1 MMAEVLLI
9 KNKARLE
16 KMIKDNYP
24 TRKINMQKRKV
35 KKIEQEIKTTNYIS
49 KQ

>member
-1 MMAEVLLI
+1 MRPEVLLI

-24 TRKINMQKRKV
+24 TRKINMQRTKV

-49 KQ
+49 K